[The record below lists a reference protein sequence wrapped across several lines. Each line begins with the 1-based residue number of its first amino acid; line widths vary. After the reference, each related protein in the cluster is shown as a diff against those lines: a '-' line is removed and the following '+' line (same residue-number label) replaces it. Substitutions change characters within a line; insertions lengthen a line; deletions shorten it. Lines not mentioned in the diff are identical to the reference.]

1 MKTLILWFILLF
13 LAYVLQSAFFNVI
26 SYNGITVDLI
36 LLITIFLSILYDKYA
51 ILYGF
56 CSGLFLDLASGF
68 FLGIHTF
75 TFLILCILI
84 NRLAQFIY
92 KENIFLPL
100 VASLVATIL
109 NDFMIAVL
117 IFLLGYD
124 YNIWQVFNNI
134 IVTLIY
140 NLIFTYPVYFVVV
153 KVNDKLQAFIKSQ
166 EF

>member
-1 MKTLILWFILLF
+1 MKTLIPWFILLF

-56 CSGLFLDLASGF
+56 CSGLFLDLASGS

-153 KVNDKLQAFIKSQ
+153 KVNDKLQTFIKSQ

>member
-1 MKTLILWFILLF
+1 MKTLIPWFILLF

-56 CSGLFLDLASGF
+56 CSGLFLDLSSGS

>member
-1 MKTLILWFILLF
+1 MKTLIPWFILLF
-13 LAYVLQSAFFNVI
+13 PAYVLQSAFFNVI

-56 CSGLFLDLASGF
+56 CSGLFLDLASGS

>member
-1 MKTLILWFILLF
+1 MKTLIPWFILLF

-56 CSGLFLDLASGF
+56 CSGLFLDLASGS

-140 NLIFTYPVYFVVV
+140 NLIFTYPIYFVVV

>member
-1 MKTLILWFILLF
+1 MKTLIPWFILLF

-26 SYNGITVDLI
+26 SYDGITVDLI

-56 CSGLFLDLASGF
+56 CSGLFLDLASGS

-84 NRLAQFIY
+84 NRLTQFIY

-109 NDFMIAVL
+109 NNFMIAVL

-124 YNIWQVFNNI
+124 YNIWQIFNNI
-134 IVTLIY
+134 IVALIY
-140 NLIFTYPVYFVVV
+140 NLVFTYPVYFIVI
-153 KVNDKLQAFIKSQ
+153 KFNNKLQAFIKSQ

>member
-1 MKTLILWFILLF
+1 MKTLIPWFILLF

-56 CSGLFLDLASGF
+56 CSGLFLDLASGS

-166 EF
+166 GF

>member
-1 MKTLILWFILLF
+1 MKTLIPWFILLF

-56 CSGLFLDLASGF
+56 CSGLFLDLASGS

-124 YNIWQVFNNI
+124 YNIWQVLNNI

>member
-1 MKTLILWFILLF
+1 MKTLIPWFILLF

-56 CSGLFLDLASGF
+56 CSGLFLDLASGS

>member
-1 MKTLILWFILLF
+1 MKTLIPWFILLF

-56 CSGLFLDLASGF
+56 CSGLFLDLASGS

-153 KVNDKLQAFIKSQ
+153 KVNDKLQ
-166 EF
+166 E

>member
-56 CSGLFLDLASGF
+56 CSGLFLDLASGS

>member
-1 MKTLILWFILLF
+1 MKTLIPWFILLF

-56 CSGLFLDLASGF
+56 CSGLFLDLASGS

-117 IFLLGYD
+117 IFYWATITISGRCST
-124 YNIWQVFNNI
+124 ISSSRSS
-134 IVTLIY
+134 T
-140 NLIFTYPVYFVVV
+140 T
-153 KVNDKLQAFIKSQ
+153 
-166 EF
+166 

>member
-1 MKTLILWFILLF
+1 MKTLIPWFILLF

-51 ILYGF
+51 ILCGF
-56 CSGLFLDLASGF
+56 CSGLFLDLASGS

>member
-1 MKTLILWFILLF
+1 MKTLIPWFILLF

-56 CSGLFLDLASGF
+56 CSGLFLDLASGS

-140 NLIFTYPVYFVVV
+140 NLIFTYPVYYVVV
-153 KVNDKLQAFIKSQ
+153 KVNDKKQAFIKSQ

>member
-13 LAYVLQSAFFNVI
+13 LAYVLQSSFFNVI

-56 CSGLFLDLASGF
+56 CSGLFLDIASGS

-84 NRLAQFIY
+84 NRLSRFIY

-100 VASLVATIL
+100 VASLGATIL

-134 IVTLIY
+134 MIILIY

-153 KVNDKLQAFIKSQ
+153 KVNNKLQAFIKSQ

>member
-1 MKTLILWFILLF
+1 MKTLIPWFILLF

-56 CSGLFLDLASGF
+56 CSGLFLDLASGS

-134 IVTLIY
+134 IVALIY

>member
-1 MKTLILWFILLF
+1 MKTLSPWFILLF

-56 CSGLFLDLASGF
+56 CSGLFLDLASGS

>member
-1 MKTLILWFILLF
+1 MKTLIPWFILLF

-56 CSGLFLDLASGF
+56 CSGLFLDLASGS

-84 NRLAQFIY
+84 NRLARFIY

>member
-1 MKTLILWFILLF
+1 MKTLIPWFILLF

-56 CSGLFLDLASGF
+56 CSGLFLDLASGS

-109 NDFMIAVL
+109 NDFMIAIL

-140 NLIFTYPVYFVVV
+140 NLIFTYPIYFVVV

>member
-1 MKTLILWFILLF
+1 MKTLIPWFILLF

-56 CSGLFLDLASGF
+56 CSGLFLDLASGS

-109 NDFMIAVL
+109 NDFMIAIL

>member
-1 MKTLILWFILLF
+1 MKTLIPWFILLF

-26 SYNGITVDLI
+26 SYDGITVDLI

-56 CSGLFLDLASGF
+56 CSGLFLDLASGS

-84 NRLAQFIY
+84 NRLTQFIY

-109 NDFMIAVL
+109 NNFMIAVL

-124 YNIWQVFNNI
+124 YNIWQIFNNI
-134 IVTLIY
+134 IVALIY
-140 NLIFTYPVYFVVV
+140 NLVFCIFYRH
-153 KVNDKLQAFIKSQ
+153 
-166 EF
+166 

>member
-1 MKTLILWFILLF
+1 MKTLIPWFILLF

-26 SYNGITVDLI
+26 SYNSITVDLI

-56 CSGLFLDLASGF
+56 CSGLFLDLASGS

-140 NLIFTYPVYFVVV
+140 NLIFTYPIYFVVD

>member
-1 MKTLILWFILLF
+1 MKTLIPWFILLF

-36 LLITIFLSILYDKYA
+36 LLITIFLSILYDKYT

-56 CSGLFLDLASGF
+56 CSGLFLDLASGS

>member
-1 MKTLILWFILLF
+1 MKTLIPWFILLF